1 MNKLKTQL
9 LMLGRDRGDTGSNE
23 EQRQLIEVFF
33 QVLQVYLTPA
43 AIQSFSLDQLRLA
56 YIKVA
61 QLFNEFDD
69 LKKITEEFGL
79 LIHLTSYPRSGPPET
94 PVSSTSVVDIFKR
107 KA

>member
-33 QVLQVYLTPA
+33 QVMAVYFTPA
-43 AIQSFSLDQLRLA
+43 AIQSFTLDQLRAA
-56 YIKVA
+56 YIY
-61 QLFNEFDD
+61 FG
-69 LKKITEEFGL
+69 KICTEGVSLEAIMVDFGQ
-79 LIHLTSYPRSGPPET
+79 LIHIRDIPRGKPVQK
-94 PVSSTSVVDIFKR
+94 PVSSTSVVDIFSR

>member
-23 EQRQLIEVFF
+23 DQRQLIEIFF
-33 QVLQVYLTPA
+33 QVLQVFLTPA
-43 AIQSFSLDQLRLA
+43 AIESFSLEQLRLA
-56 YIKVA
+56 YIKLA

-69 LKKITEEFGL
+69 LKKVTEEFGL
-79 LIHLTSYPRSGPPET
+79 LIHLTSYPRGKPQHPL
-94 PVSSTSVVDIFKR
+94 VSSTTVVDIFTA